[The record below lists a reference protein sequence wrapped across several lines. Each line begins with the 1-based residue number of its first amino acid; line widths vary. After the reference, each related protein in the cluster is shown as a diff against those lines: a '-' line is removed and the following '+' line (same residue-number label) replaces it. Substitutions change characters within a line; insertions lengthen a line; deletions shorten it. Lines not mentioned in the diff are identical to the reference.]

1 MKKGLIITS
10 VIVVGIGTLGYFY
23 TRRPKG
29 TIIINSDGS
38 GTAKLGNRT
47 STFKKDTGVV
57 LTTWN
62 GWSLSASS
70 DRRTLKRYG
79 QIYEDGGISQYDG
92 GSSSVKIIH
101 NK

>member
-10 VIVVGIGTLGYFY
+10 VIVVGIGTLGYFF

-38 GTAKLGNRT
+38 GTAKLGNKT
-47 STFKKDTGVV
+47 GTFEKGQGTM

-62 GWSLSASS
+62 GWSLSVSS
-70 DRRTLKRYG
+70 DRRTLRRYG
-79 QIYEDGGISQYDG
+79 TTYEDGKIGQYDG

>member
-38 GTAKLGNRT
+38 GTAKLGNKQA
-47 STFKKDTGVV
+47 TFKKGMGVE
-57 LTTWN
+57 LNTWN

-70 DRRTLKRYG
+70 DRRTLRRYG
-79 QIYEDGGISQYDG
+79 QIYEDGQIGQYDG
-92 GSSSVKIIH
+92 GSSNVEIIH